1 MKFSQRQGITP
12 LPANLKPDA
21 MPDELRNVLWNHF
34 NVWFG
39 NQPDKSKLL
48 EALWHVYWNKPIDEI
63 PIGQS
68 YSGTHYYKRALE
80 IIRQHFFEAKWYEVY
95 DFLEFFIG
103 SGYAGQELGKSVN
116 KDLSIKLAAYRV
128 INQQFVPITTEHEIA
143 ALEEALANKDKFSH
157 AASHIATAISHLS
170 NKQNPDYRNSI
181 KESISA
187 VESVAKIIC
196 DDDKATLAQAL
207 SKLKKSSKLHGA
219 LSEGYTKLY
228 AYTSDAN
235 GIRHALMNEPNLTID
250 DAKYFLIICTAFVN
264 YLKTLA

>member
-12 LPANLKPDA
+12 LPANLRPES
-21 MPDELRNVLWNHF
+21 MPDELRNVLWNDF
-34 NVWFG
+34 LVWFSS
-39 NQPDKSKLL
+39 QSDILRLL
-48 EALWHVYWNKPIDEI
+48 QAVWHTYWNKPVDEI
-63 PIGQS
+63 PIYPG
-68 YSGTHYYKRALE
+68 YPENDYTNAVE
-80 IIRQHFFEAKWYEVY
+80 IIRQYFFKAKWHEVY
-95 DFLEFFIG
+95 DFLEFFIETD
-103 SGYAGQELGKSVN
+103 YTGQELGKSVN
-116 KDLSIKLAAYRV
+116 KDLAIKLAAYRV
-128 INQQFVPITTEHEIA
+128 INQQIVPITNEHEIS
-143 ALEEALANKDKFSH
+143 ALEEVLANKDKFSH

-196 DDDKATLAQAL
+196 DDDQATLAQAL
-207 SKLKKSSKLHGA
+207 LKLKNSSKLHGA
-219 LSEGYTKLY
+219 LSDGYTKLY